1 MKQDGVGPFRKYVA
15 EFLGSFFFLLALA
28 MLTPLGADSWAAWGL
43 GGLLA
48 GLTYIFAHIS
58 GAHFNPAITVAVYL
72 RGKMHTGDALPY
84 IVAQFLGATLA
95 VLLAGFFLAATGH
108 SHMETMDLPAV
119 PALVGELLGS
129 LLLVYAYINLFHTKR
144 TAGNTVYGLA
154 IGLIYLGCRAAFG
167 PVSVGAFNPAAG
179 LGLTMAEIV
188 SWSSIWVYGV
198 ANFAGGILAAFLAQ
212 YINGP
217 EG

>member
-1 MKQDGVGPFRKYVA
+1 MA
-15 EFLGSFFFLLALA
+15 EFLGAFFFLLAVA
-28 MLTPLGADSWAAWGL
+28 MLTPLGTDGWTAWAL

-48 GLTYIFAHIS
+48 GLTYVFAHIS
-58 GAHFNPAITVAVYL
+58 GAHLNPAITVAVYL
-72 RGKMHTGDALPY
+72 RGKMHKGDVLPY
-84 IVAQFLGATLA
+84 IVSQFLGATLA
-95 VLLAGFFLAATGH
+95 VLLAGFFLAASGH
-108 SHMETMDLPAV
+108 VHLETRELAAI
-119 PALVGELLGS
+119 PALVAELLGS

-144 TAGNTVYGLA
+144 TAGNTVYGLVL
-154 IGLIYLGCRAAFG
+154 GLVYLGCRAAFG
-167 PVSVGAFNPAAG
+167 SVSVGAFNPAAG

-188 SWSSIWVYGV
+188 SWSSIWIYGV